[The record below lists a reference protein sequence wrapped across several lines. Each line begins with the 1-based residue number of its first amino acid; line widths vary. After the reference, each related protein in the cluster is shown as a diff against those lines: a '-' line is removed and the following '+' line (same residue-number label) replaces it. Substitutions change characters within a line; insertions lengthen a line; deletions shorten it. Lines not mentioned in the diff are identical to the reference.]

1 MSNLQSQ
8 ITQYTRNRENCDQF
22 PGQKTTDAN
31 SEMTQDMDGIIRQNL
46 KAVIVTMSHK
56 GSQTHLKQ
64 MGR

>member
-8 ITQYTRNRENCDQF
+8 ITQYTRNHENCDQF

-31 SEMTQDMDGIIRQNL
+31 SEMTQDTDGIIRQNF

-56 GSQTHLKQ
+56 VS
-64 MGR
+64 